1 MVSARVL
8 FGVVQR
14 SELLGTALARMYSG
28 QPLEAHRSYE
38 RFEQGHRL
46 AGGEDGSEPH
56 YARDAAMAVAV
67 MAAFLAIATFLAN
80 EAVKHVIT
88 GETHRADTS
97 AQLETNRVK
106 IDVANGNSVLLR
118 VLGEGSERERHATVE
133 ARRHETRIA
142 EQLRPVDARLGHQIQ
157 DYEQDTDHA
166 NTQHTD
172 YELAE
177 VVLEVGI
184 VLATVSIIARR
195 RWLLAAGG
203 AAATA
208 GVVLML
214 AGLLA

>member
-1 MVSARVL
+1 
-8 FGVVQR
+8 
-14 SELLGTALARMYSG
+14 MYSG

-46 AGGEDGSEPH
+46 ATGGEEGSEPH

-88 GETHRADTS
+88 GETHRANSS
-97 AQLETNRVK
+97 ARLESNRVK
-106 IDVANGNSVLLR
+106 IEVADGNLVLLR
-118 VLGEGSERERHATVE
+118 VLGEGSELERHAAVE
-133 ARRHETRIA
+133 ARRHEARIA
-142 EQLRPVDARLGHQIQ
+142 GELRPVDARLGHEIQ
-157 DYEQDTDHA
+157 RYEHDTDHA
-166 NTQHTD
+166 NTQHTAF
-172 YELAE
+172 ELAE
-177 VVLEVGI
+177 VGLEIGI